1 MKKTFN
7 EQRTALLKVCS
18 EKTFRILK
26 LTNLLLLVAVFNVF
40 GSKTSQNAG
49 SNPDTKDV
57 PILAETNFNL
67 QQKQITGKVIGA
79 DNAPIPG
86 VSVIVKGTTLG
97 TLTDN
102 NGNFSISIPQDARTL
117 SFSFIGMNRVEVE
130 IGNKTV
136 FNIIME
142 ETSIGLDE
150 VVVIGYGTQKKVN
163 LTGAVSAVRI
173 DETITSRSLSNVS
186 SGLSG
191 LLPGIAVMQNSGM
204 AGADNVSLLIRG
216 LGTVNNAN
224 PLVVV
229 DGMPDV
235 DINRI
240 NMNDIENISILKDA
254 TSAAIYGSRAAN
266 GVILITTKTGKGEK
280 VKINILRTQSIDYPV
295 NALQFIADYPRALT
309 LHQRASL
316 VSTYRDQLL
325 FKDGTIDQW
334 MALGMIDPLRY
345 PNTDWW
351 DIIMRNGRTNNT
363 NISASGSN
371 DRSNFY
377 ISAGI
382 MDQKGLQIEND
393 FVRYNARINYDYK
406 IRDHMNVGIRVGG
419 NWSKWVRQYELGFVG
434 EPGQTSA
441 LDMQYAIAGITPYD
455 PERDLYGGVMAYN
468 EDPQAFNPYA
478 TYKLSPNH
486 YNRQEVNPSIYW
498 DWTPVKGL
506 TGRID
511 YTLNYYNQFYWNASI
526 PAVAYNFQTDS
537 YGSRTYVGSNAGVS
551 NTTTTGYKTQL
562 SGRLNYNVIIKSNH
576 EIGAMIVYSQEYWYG
591 RSQGSSRSDRLHPSL
606 TEIDAALTEVVSA
619 SGSSSEEGMVSY
631 IGRLN
636 YTAYGRYLLEANFRY
651 DGSSKFLDPHQFGF
665 FPSVS
670 LGWIFT
676 NENFLSPITSSFLN
690 SGKLR
695 FSYGGL
701 GNNSGVGRYQQ
712 KETLSSSA
720 YIINKAIVRGFVNQ
734 QMINPNLTWEST
746 YVTNV
751 GLDLAFLNKR
761 LVTELDYY
769 DRFTIDM
776 LRPSEMSIHLTGAYT
791 APRQNIGELRNRG
804 VEGNFTWR
812 ESRGNLNY
820 RISLNAS
827 YNRNKLEKWN
837 EYLGRGTTFIG
848 MPLDFVYMYED
859 IGIAQTWQDV
869 YDATPQGASPGDIL
883 RLDLNGDGR
892 ITGEDM
898 KAFPQYNT
906 DRPTANFGLNST
918 VSWKGIDVTVFF
930 QGTAGRRNTW
940 LNIYNNVNFSAQR
953 YASTWDHWNE
963 PWSVENRDGS
973 WPRLSGSNN
982 RNTQSFWMD
991 DLSYLRLKNMQLG
1004 YRMPEKILS
1013 KVGISSIRI
1022 FITGENLM
1030 TYTKYRGIDPEKYL
1044 HESDAYPLV
1053 KSFSFGINVEI

>member
-1 MKKTFN
+1 
-7 EQRTALLKVCS
+7 
-18 EKTFRILK
+18 
-26 LTNLLLLVAVFNVF
+26 
-40 GSKTSQNAG
+40 
-49 SNPDTKDV
+49 
-57 PILAETNFNL
+57 
-67 QQKQITGKVIGA
+67 
-79 DNAPIPG
+79 
-86 VSVIVKGTTLG
+86 
-97 TLTDN
+97 
-102 NGNFSISIPQDARTL
+102 
-117 SFSFIGMNRVEVE
+117 
-130 IGNKTV
+130 
-136 FNIIME
+136 
-142 ETSIGLDE
+142 
-150 VVVIGYGTQKKVN
+150 
-163 LTGAVSAVRI
+163 
-173 DETITSRSLSNVS
+173 
-186 SGLSG
+186 
-191 LLPGIAVMQNSGM
+191 MQNSGM
-204 AGADNVSLLIRG
+204 AGASNVSLLIRG
-216 LGTVNNAN
+216 LGTVNNAD
-224 PLVVV
+224 PLIVV

-254 TSAAIYGSRAAN
+254 TSSAIYGSRAAN
-266 GVILITTKTGKGEK
+266 GVILITTKTGKGERA
-280 VKINILRTQSIDYPV
+280 KINILRTQSIDYPV

-309 LHQRASL
+309 LHQRAAL

-363 NISASGSN
+363 NVSASGSQ

-406 IRDHMNVGIRVGG
+406 VRDHMNVGIRVGG

-441 LDMQYAIAGITPYD
+441 LDMQYAISGITPYD
-455 PERDLYGGVMAYN
+455 PSRDLYGGVMAYN

-478 TYKLSPNH
+478 TYNLSPNN

-506 TGRID
+506 TARLD
-511 YTLNYYNQFYWNASI
+511 YTLDYYNQFYWNASI

-551 NTTTTGYKTQL
+551 NTTTTGYKTQM
-562 SGRLNYNVIIKSNH
+562 SGRLNYNVVINSSH
-576 EIGAMIVYSQEYWYG
+576 EIGAMVVYSQEYWYG

-606 TEIDAALTEVVSA
+606 KEINAALTEVVSA
-619 SGSSSEEGMVSY
+619 TGSSSEEGLVSY

-636 YTAYGRYLLEANFRY
+636 YTAFNKYLLEANFRY
-651 DGSSKFLDPHQFGF
+651 DGSSKFLEPNQFGF

-676 NENFLSPITSSFLN
+676 NENFLKPFTDRFMT

-712 KETLSSSA
+712 KETLASSA
-720 YIINKAIVRGFVNQ
+720 YIINKAIVRGFINQ

-746 YVTNV
+746 YVMNI
-751 GLDLAFLNKR
+751 GADLAFMNNR

-812 ESRGNLNY
+812 ENRGDFNY
-820 RISLNAS
+820 RINLNAS

-898 KAFPQYNT
+898 KANPQYNT
-906 DRPTANFGLNST
+906 DRPTTHFGLNTT
-918 VSWKGIDVTVFF
+918 VTWKGIDLTVFF

-953 YASTWDHWNE
+953 YASNWDHWNE

-973 WPRLSGSNN
+973 WPRLNGNNN

-1004 YRMPEKILS
+1004 YRIPERILS
-1013 KVGISSIRI
+1013 KVRISSIRI

-1030 TYTKYRGIDPEKYL
+1030 TFTKYRGIDPEKYL

-1053 KSFSFGINVEI
+1053 KSFSFGINVEL